1 MLEGLVSLF
10 TDHAITYPLYNGF
23 YHMAVKVKVAVQ
35 MMVRYDLA
43 SSGVAFNLNPDTGF
57 YEIVFMTGYYGL
69 VENVVRGKFD

>member
-1 MLEGLVSLF
+1 
-10 TDHAITYPLYNGF
+10 
-23 YHMAVKVKVAVQ
+23 MAVKVKVAVQ